1 VSALRI
7 AIVGDRDAGFRPHVA
22 TDEALDHAATALG
35 IAIDSHWVPTS
46 SVLEGAGVESFRAC
60 DGLWI
65 APGSPYASL
74 EGALGAI
81 RFAREHGWPL
91 VAT

>member
-1 VSALRI
+1 MGIRLG
-7 AIVGDRDAGFRPHVA
+7 IVGDRDPSFRPHTA
-22 TDEALDHAATALG
+22 TDEAVRHAADALAVE
-35 IAIDSHWVPTS
+35 IAATWVPTDRLGPDPGAA
-46 SVLEGAGVESFRAC
+46 LERF

-65 APGSPYASL
+65 APGSPYRDI

-81 RFAREHGWPL
+81 RFARDRDWPL

>member
-7 AIVGDRDAGFRPHVA
+7 GIVGDRDGAFRPHVA
-22 TDEALDHAATALG
+22 TDEALGHTATALG
-35 IAIDSHWVPTS
+35 VAIDVRWVPTP
-46 SVLEGAGVESFRAC
+46 SVLAGGAAVAAY

-74 EGALGAI
+74 DGALAAI
-81 RFAREHGWPL
+81 RFARERGWPL